1 MNIYLC
7 MWMFTSQTYVYDLKT
22 GNKCPKS
29 KQIPQIV
36 IYSYSETLSNNKNKS
51 FIYPFHNI
59 DEFQKYQT
67 VKSDTK

>member
-7 MWMFTSQTYVYDLKT
+7 MLMFTSQSYVYDLKT

-29 KQIPQIV
+29 KRIPQIV
-36 IYSYSETLSNNKNKS
+36 IYSYSETLSNNKKKW
-51 FIYPFHNI
+51 FIYLFHNI